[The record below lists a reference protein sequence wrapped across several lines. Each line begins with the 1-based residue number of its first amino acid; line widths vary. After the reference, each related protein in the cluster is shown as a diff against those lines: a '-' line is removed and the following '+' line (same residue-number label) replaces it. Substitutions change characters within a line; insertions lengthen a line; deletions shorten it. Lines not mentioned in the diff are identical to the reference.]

1 MEPLLSSSRCD
12 ASVVTVVSRHP
23 ARVADAPDDVEWS
36 VSGRR
41 LLVTRSQRI
50 QRCHRHD
57 AREACCESRRI
68 AVHTGWRGLIIEP
81 IPDMIPTQLD
91 VRRFLPLIA
100 LCVASP
106 LAAQN
111 PAPDKGEPATTPT
124 AAAPAPAT
132 TSPLNFSGVIFG
144 SYNYQLPTTPGPL
157 RNQTNN
163 AFVVDRA
170 YLTFR
175 MAAGDRTS
183 IRITTD
189 VFQSSDSTSNAYTVR
204 AKYAYLQYDA
214 AKMANGAGM
223 TGRIGILQNV
233 LIDHL
238 ENFWPRYLAQA
249 ATERAGYFASADVG
263 LAALVTMPNKFGEV
277 YATVVNGPGYQLRER
292 DRFKDFGV
300 RLTLT
305 PLLNSTSS
313 SLLQTFTITAW
324 GYKGATA
331 STFVNG
337 GAGQVGPV
345 GEALDRTRAGV
356 LVGIRDPR
364 LVVAGEFTRR
374 HDGGEAGLNTTL
386 SPRAETTTTGRMLSG
401 FTIVR
406 PLAFTNGT
414 GKSPF
419 GLVGRYDHVTPT
431 ASTTGFVTAPAT
443 SNAYHFLVGGLFY
456 DLSQRAQIALDYQ
469 ETLASNNDVSAAPP
483 NQSKGYYAHFNV
495 SF

>member
-1 MEPLLSSSRCD
+1 MISTPILI
-12 ASVVTVVSRHP
+12 
-23 ARVADAPDDVEWS
+23 
-36 VSGRR
+36 RR
-41 LLVTRSQRI
+41 SLVLAALLV
-50 QRCHRHD
+50 
-57 AREACCESRRI
+57 AA
-68 AVHTGWRGLIIEP
+68 
-81 IPDMIPTQLD
+81 
-91 VRRFLPLIA
+91 
-100 LCVASP
+100 P

-111 PAPDKGEPATTPT
+111 PTPPEPATTPT
-124 AAAPAPAT
+124 AAAPAPQPSAA
-132 TSPLNFSGVIFG
+132 PALNFSGVIFG
-144 SYNYQLPTTPGPL
+144 SYNYQLPTTPSQF

-163 AFVVDRA
+163 SFILDRA

-189 VFQSSDSTSNAYTVR
+189 VFQSADSTSNAYTVR

-214 AKMANGAGM
+214 PKTASGAQIA
-223 TGRIGILQNV
+223 GRIGILQNV
-233 LIDHL
+233 LIDHV

-249 ATERAGYFASADVG
+249 STERAGYFASADVG
-263 LAALVTMPNKFGEV
+263 LAAQVTLPNKMGEV
-277 YATVVNGPGYQLRER
+277 YANVVNGPGYASRER
-292 DRFKDFGV
+292 DRFKDYAV
-300 RLTLT
+300 RLSLT

-337 GAGQVGPV
+337 GTGQVGAV
-345 GEALDRTRAGV
+345 GTALDRTRAGI

-364 LVVAGEFTRR
+364 LVIVGEIAKR
-374 HDGGEAGLNTTL
+374 HDGGEAGLNTVA
-386 SPRAETTTTGRMLSG
+386 SPRVETTTTGRLLSG
-401 FTIVR
+401 FAVVR

-419 GLVGRYDHVTPT
+419 GLVGRYDHVSPSV
-431 ASTTGFVTAPAT
+431 STTGFATAAPSS
-443 SNAYHFLVGGLFY
+443 SNAYHFLIGGLFY

-469 ETLASNNDVSAAPP
+469 ETLASANDVSVAPP

-495 SF
+495 NF

>member
-1 MEPLLSSSRCD
+1 
-12 ASVVTVVSRHP
+12 
-23 ARVADAPDDVEWS
+23 
-36 VSGRR
+36 
-41 LLVTRSQRI
+41 
-50 QRCHRHD
+50 
-57 AREACCESRRI
+57 
-68 AVHTGWRGLIIEP
+68 
-81 IPDMIPTQLD
+81 MIPTSIS
-91 VRRFLPLIA
+91 VRRSLLLSA
-100 LCVASP
+100 LCIGAP

-111 PAPDKGEPATTPT
+111 PTPPTAEPTTTPT
-124 AAAPAPAT
+124 AAAPAQQPAALP
-132 TSPLNFSGVIFG
+132 SLNFSGVIFG
-144 SYNYQLPTTPGPL
+144 NYNHQLPTTPAQL
-157 RNQTNN
+157 RNQNDN

-175 MAAGDRTS
+175 IVAGERTS

-189 VFQSSDSTSNAYTVR
+189 VFQSTDSTSNAYTVR

-214 AKMANGAGM
+214 PKTASGAQV

-249 ATERAGYFASADVG
+249 STERAGYFSSADVG
-263 LAALVTMPNKFGEV
+263 LATLVTLPSKLGEV
-277 YATVVNGPGYQLRER
+277 YANVVNGTGYQARER

-305 PLLNSTSS
+305 PLLGSTSS

-331 STFVNG
+331 SSFVNG
-337 GAGQVGPV
+337 GPGQVGAV
-345 GEALDRTRAGV
+345 GAALDRTRAGI

-364 LVVAGEFTRR
+364 LVVAAEIAKR
-374 HDGGEAGLNTTL
+374 HDGGETGLNTVA
-386 SPRAETTTTGRMLSG
+386 SPRVETTTTGRLLSG
-401 FTIVR
+401 FTVVR
-406 PLAFTNGT
+406 PFAFTNGT

-419 GLVGRYDHVTPT
+419 GLVGRYDHVSPSV
-431 ASTTGFVTAPAT
+431 STTGFTTGAPSS

-456 DLSQRAQIALDYQ
+456 DLSQRVQLALDYQ

-495 SF
+495 NF